1 MRARFGT
8 PKAIA
13 ITAHKLARLFYYMLK
28 NRTGYDD
35 IGSEEE
41 EARYRERAFRRLQR
55 QARKL
60 GAKVVL
66 E

>member
-1 MRARFGT
+1 
-8 PKAIA
+8 
-13 ITAHKLARLFYYMLK
+13 MLK
-28 NRTGYDD
+28 NRTEYAD